1 MEENISW
8 SFREKKVNLSTDKDL
23 ILDLK
28 NVNVK
33 FKVEA
38 ETLHILRDVSLSV
51 PRGSF
56 LCVVGE
62 SGCGKSVT
70 AQAIVQLLPDNG
82 EISSGNILFSQS
94 EQVVELNKLEK
105 FGKQM
110 RDIRGAKIGM
120 IFQDTLSSL
129 NPAHKVGR
137 QVAES
142 LLQHLPIS
150 KSEART
156 RVVELFRKLG
166 IPDPE
171 RRYEAYPHEFS
182 GGMRQRVMIAIAT
195 VCEPDLVIAD
205 EPTTALD
212 VTIQAQIMTLLK
224 DLQKSAGKT
233 FILIT
238 HNMALVSEVADHVAV
253 MYLGRV
259 VEYGSVDEVLRDPR
273 HPYTKALMA
282 SVPTL
287 DADKNIE
294 LQTVEGQTPSPAEV
308 TVGCEFA
315 GRCPYAIS
323 ACKEKTI
330 EMTQITS
337 SHEVRCIRLDENGKL
352 PVLVGGASHE

>member
-1 MEENISW
+1 MENYVNR
-8 SFREKKVNLSTDKDL
+8 SFWEQKLIQPTQNDL
-23 ILDLK
+23 ILDLQ

-33 FKVEA
+33 FKVEDD
-38 ETLHILRDVSLSV
+38 TLHILRDVSLSV

-82 EISSGNILFSQS
+82 EVSSGKIIFSPGA
-94 EQVVELNKLEK
+94 ENVELNELEK

-110 RDIRGAKIGM
+110 REIRGGKIGM

-150 KSEART
+150 KDEART
-156 RVVELFRKLG
+156 RVIELFRKLG

-195 VCEPDLVIAD
+195 ICEPDLVIAD

-224 DLQKSAGKT
+224 DLQKTAGKT

-253 MYLGRV
+253 MYLGRI
-259 VEYGSVDEVLRDPR
+259 VEYGAVDQVLRDPR

-287 DADKNIE
+287 DADKSVE
-294 LQTVEGQTPSPAEV
+294 LQTVDGQTPSPAEV

-315 GRCPYAIS
+315 GRCPYVIA

-330 EMTQITS
+330 EMTRVNPG
-337 SHEVRCIRLDENGKL
+337 HDVRCIRLDSNGKL
-352 PVLVGGASHE
+352 PVLAGGA

>member
-1 MEENISW
+1 MNT
-8 SFREKKVNLSTDKDL
+8 KTQKDL

-33 FKVEA
+33 FKVEDD
-38 ETLHILRDVSLSV
+38 TLHILRDVSLSV

-82 EISSGNILFSQS
+82 EISSGQILFSPGD
-94 EQVVELNKLEK
+94 EDIELNKLEK

-142 LLQHLPIS
+142 LLQHFSIS
-150 KSEART
+150 KEEAQT
-156 RVVELFRKLG
+156 RVIDLFRKLG

-171 RRYEAYPHEFS
+171 RRFDAYPHEFS

-195 VCEPDLVIAD
+195 ICEPDLVIAD

-224 DLQKSAGKT
+224 DLQKTAGKT

-259 VEYGSVDEVLRDPR
+259 VEYGAVDQVLRDPR
-273 HPYTKALMA
+273 HPYTRALMA
-282 SVPTL
+282 SVPAL
-287 DADKNIE
+287 DADKDVA
-294 LQTVEGQTPSPAEV
+294 LQTVDGQTPSPAEV

-315 GRCPYAIS
+315 GRCPYVIN
-323 ACKEKTI
+323 ACKEKSI
-330 EMTQITS
+330 EMTQVGTG
-337 SHEVRCIRLDENGKL
+337 HEVRCIRLDANGKL
-352 PVLVGGASHE
+352 PVLVGGSIHE

>member
-1 MEENISW
+1 MSQSKGEEMIL
-8 SFREKKVNLSTDKDL
+8 ELKD
-23 ILDLK
+23 
-28 NVNVK
+28 VNVR
-33 FKVEA
+33 FNVEDGQ
-38 ETLHILRDVSLSV
+38 LHILRDVSLSV

-56 LCVVGE
+56 LCIVGE

-82 EISSGNILFSQS
+82 QISDGEILFTQ
-94 EQVVELNKLEK
+94 EDEVIKLNSLEK

-110 RDIRGAKIGM
+110 RGLRGAKIGM

-137 QVAES
+137 QVTES
-142 LLQHLPIS
+142 LLQHFPIS
-150 KSEART
+150 KSEARLK
-156 RVVELFRKLG
+156 VIELFRKLG

-171 RRYEAYPHEFS
+171 RRYDAYPHEFS
-182 GGMRQRVMIAIAT
+182 GGMRQRVMIAVAT
-195 VCEPDLVIAD
+195 ICEPDLVIAD

-224 DLQKSAGKT
+224 DLQKNAGKT

-259 VEYGSVDEVLRDPR
+259 VEYGKVDQVLRDPK
-273 HPYTKALMA
+273 HPYTRALLE

-287 DADKNIE
+287 DADKDVE
-294 LQTVEGQTPSPAEV
+294 LQTVDGQTPSPADV

-315 GRCPYAIS
+315 GRCPYVVA
-323 ACKEKTI
+323 ACREQTV
-330 EMTQITS
+330 EMLTFANNHQ
-337 SHEVRCIRLDENGKL
+337 VRCIRLDEHGNL
-352 PVLVGGASHE
+352 PALVESGSHV

>member
-1 MEENISW
+1 MENYVNW
-8 SFREKKVNLSTDKDL
+8 SFWEQKVIQPTQNDL
-23 ILDLK
+23 ILDLQ

-33 FKVEA
+33 FKVEDDI
-38 ETLHILRDVSLSV
+38 LHILRDVSLSV

-82 EISSGNILFSQS
+82 EVSSGQILFSP
-94 EQVVELNKLEK
+94 EAEGVELNKLEK

-150 KSEART
+150 KDEART
-156 RVVELFRKLG
+156 RVIELFRKLG

-195 VCEPDLVIAD
+195 ICEPDLVIAD

-224 DLQKSAGKT
+224 DLQKTAGKT

-259 VEYGSVDEVLRDPR
+259 VEYGAVDQVLRDPR

-287 DADKNIE
+287 DADKSVE
-294 LQTVEGQTPSPAEV
+294 LQTVDGQTPSPAEV

-315 GRCPYAIS
+315 GRCPYVIAT
-323 ACKEKTI
+323 CKEKTI
-330 EMTQITS
+330 EMTQVDQG
-337 SHEVRCIRLDENGKL
+337 HDVRCIRLDSNGKL
-352 PVLVGGASHE
+352 PVLAGGA

>member
-1 MEENISW
+1 MENNVNW
-8 SFREKKVNLSTDKDL
+8 SFWEQKMIQPTQNDL
-23 ILDLK
+23 ILDLQK
-28 NVNVK
+28 VNVK
-33 FKVEA
+33 FKVEDDI
-38 ETLHILRDVSLSV
+38 LHILRDVSLSV

-82 EISSGNILFSQS
+82 EVSSGQILFSPEAES
-94 EQVVELNKLEK
+94 VELNKLEK

-150 KSEART
+150 KEEAQT
-156 RVVELFRKLG
+156 RVIELFRKLG

-195 VCEPDLVIAD
+195 ICEPDLVIAD

-224 DLQKSAGKT
+224 DLQKTAGKT

-259 VEYGSVDEVLRDPR
+259 VEYGAVDQVLRDPR

-287 DADKNIE
+287 DADKSVE
-294 LQTVEGQTPSPAEV
+294 LQTVDGQTPSPAEV

-315 GRCPYAIS
+315 GRCPYVIA

-330 EMTQITS
+330 EMTRVNQG
-337 SHEVRCIRLDENGKL
+337 HDVRCIRLDSNGKL
-352 PVLVGGASHE
+352 PVLIGGA

>member
-1 MEENISW
+1 MSQSKGEEMIL
-8 SFREKKVNLSTDKDL
+8 ELKD
-23 ILDLK
+23 
-28 NVNVK
+28 VNVR
-33 FKVEA
+33 FNVEDGQ
-38 ETLHILRDVSLSV
+38 LHILRDVSLSV

-56 LCVVGE
+56 LCIVGE

-82 EISSGNILFSQS
+82 LISSGEILFSQNN
-94 EQVVELNKLEK
+94 EVIKLNSLEK

-110 RDIRGAKIGM
+110 RGLRGAKIGM

-142 LLQHLPIS
+142 LLQHFPIS
-150 KSEART
+150 KSEARLK
-156 RVVELFRKLG
+156 VIELFRKLG

-171 RRYEAYPHEFS
+171 RRYDAYPHEFS
-182 GGMRQRVMIAIAT
+182 GGMRQRVMIAVAT
-195 VCEPDLVIAD
+195 ICEPDLVIAD

-224 DLQKSAGKT
+224 DLQKNASKT

-259 VEYGSVDEVLRDPR
+259 VEYGKVDQVLRDPK
-273 HPYTKALMA
+273 HPYTRALLE

-287 DADKNIE
+287 DADKDVE
-294 LQTVEGQTPSPAEV
+294 LQTVDGQTPSPADV

-315 GRCPYAIS
+315 GRCPYVND
-323 ACKEKTI
+323 ACREKTI
-330 EMTQITS
+330 EMLTLTE
-337 SHEVRCIRLDENGKL
+337 SHQVRCIRLDPQGNL
-352 PVLVGGASHE
+352 PALVESGSNV

>member
-1 MEENISW
+1 MANSAENIL
-8 SFREKKVNLSTDKDL
+8 ELKD
-23 ILDLK
+23 
-28 NVNVK
+28 VNVS
-33 FKVEA
+33 FAVES
-38 ETLHILRDVSLSV
+38 ERLHILRDVSLSL

-82 EISSGNILFSQS
+82 GVDSGQILFRDGN
-94 EQVVELNKLEK
+94 ELVEINKLEK
-105 FGKQM
+105 FGTQM
-110 RDIRGAKIGM
+110 RGIRGAKIGM

-137 QVAES
+137 QVAEA
-142 LLQHLPIS
+142 LTQHMNLS
-150 KSEART
+150 KVEARVK
-156 RVVELFRKLG
+156 VVELFRKLG

-171 RRYEAYPHEFS
+171 RRYDAYPHEFS

-195 VCEPDLVIAD
+195 VCEPELVIAD

-253 MYLGRV
+253 MYLGRI
-259 VEYGSVDEVLRDPR
+259 VEYGTVAQVLRNPR
-273 HPYTKALMA
+273 HPYTQALLQ
-282 SVPTL
+282 SVPSL
-287 DADKNIE
+287 EANKDVE
-294 LQTVEGQTPSPAEV
+294 LKTVEGQTPSPADV
-308 TVGCEFA
+308 TQGCEFA
-315 GRCPYAIS
+315 GRCAFAVD
-323 ACKEKTI
+323 ACRSEII
-330 EMTQITS
+330 ELKVFSDNHQ
-337 SHEVRCIRLDENGKL
+337 VRCARLDENGNL
-352 PVLVGGASHE
+352 PAVTKVSSDV

>member
-1 MEENISW
+1 MTAPILELN
-8 SFREKKVNLSTDKDL
+8 KVNVRF
-23 ILDLK
+23 
-28 NVNVK
+28 NV
-33 FKVEA
+33 EGG
-38 ETLHILRDVSLSV
+38 ELHILRDVSLTV

-82 EISSGNILFSQS
+82 GITEGSIVFRPGA
-94 EQVVELNKLEK
+94 EVVELNTLEK
-105 FGKQM
+105 FGPKM
-110 RDIRGAKIGM
+110 RSIRGAKIGM

-137 QVAES
+137 QVAEA
-142 LLQHLPIS
+142 LLQHFPIS
-150 KSEART
+150 KSEAREK
-156 RVVELFRKLG
+156 VIDLFRRIG

-171 RRYEAYPHEFS
+171 RRYDAYPHEFS

-195 VCEPDLVIAD
+195 ICEPDLVIAD

-224 DLQKSAGKT
+224 ELQRTAGKT

-259 VEYGSVDEVLRDPR
+259 VEYGTVDQVLRKPK
-273 HPYTKALMA
+273 HPYTRALLQ

-287 DADKNIE
+287 VADKNIE
-294 LQTVEGQTPSPAEV
+294 LQTVEGQTPSPADV
-308 TVGCEFA
+308 TDGCEFA
-315 GRCPYAIS
+315 GRCPYAIDS
-323 ACKEKTI
+323 CQTGTV
-330 EMTQITS
+330 EMRKVEPG
-337 SHEVRCIRLDENGKL
+337 HDVRCLRLDESGNL
-352 PVLVGGASHE
+352 PLLTESANNV

>member
-1 MEENISW
+1 MIDA
-8 SFREKKVNLSTDKDL
+8 TKDL

-33 FKVEA
+33 FKVEDD
-38 ETLHILRDVSLSV
+38 TLHILRDVSLSV

-82 EISSGNILFSQS
+82 QISSGEILFS
-94 EQVVELNKLEK
+94 EDNQVVALNELEK

-110 RDIRGAKIGM
+110 RDIRGGKIGM

-142 LLQHLPIS
+142 LLQHFPIS
-150 KSEART
+150 KEEAQA
-156 RVVELFRKLG
+156 RVIELFRKLG

-171 RRYEAYPHEFS
+171 RRYDAYPHEFS

-195 VCEPDLVIAD
+195 ICEPDLVIAD

-212 VTIQAQIMTLLK
+212 VTIQAQIMSLLK
-224 DLQKSAGKT
+224 ELQKTAGKS

-259 VEYGSVDEVLRDPR
+259 VEYGAVDKVLRDPR

-287 DADKNIE
+287 DADKNVE
-294 LQTVEGQTPSPAEV
+294 LQTVDGQTPSPAEV
-308 TVGCEFA
+308 KVGCEFA
-315 GRCPYAIS
+315 GRCPYVIN

-330 EMTQITS
+330 EMTQVGPG
-337 SHEVRCIRLDENGKL
+337 HDVRCIRLDSNGKL
-352 PVLVGGASHE
+352 PVLTGGASHE

>member
-1 MEENISW
+1 MSQSKDEEMIL
-8 SFREKKVNLSTDKDL
+8 ELKD
-23 ILDLK
+23 
-28 NVNVK
+28 VNVR
-33 FKVEA
+33 FNVEDGQ
-38 ETLHILRDVSLSV
+38 LHILRDVSLSV

-56 LCVVGE
+56 LCIVGE

-82 EISSGNILFSQS
+82 QISAGEILFRSNN
-94 EQVVELNKLEK
+94 EEIKLNSLEK

-110 RDIRGAKIGM
+110 RGLRGAKIGM

-142 LLQHLPIS
+142 LLQHFPIS
-150 KSEART
+150 KSEARLK
-156 RVVELFRKLG
+156 VIELFRKLG

-171 RRYEAYPHEFS
+171 RRYDAYPHEFS
-182 GGMRQRVMIAIAT
+182 GGMRQRVMIAVAT
-195 VCEPDLVIAD
+195 ICEPDLVIAD

-224 DLQKSAGKT
+224 DLQKNAGKT

-259 VEYGSVDEVLRDPR
+259 VEYGKVDQVLRDPK
-273 HPYTKALMA
+273 HPYTRALLE

-287 DADKNIE
+287 DADKNVE
-294 LQTVEGQTPSPAEV
+294 LQTVDGQTPSPADV

-315 GRCPYAIS
+315 GRCPYVIN
-323 ACKEKTI
+323 ACREQTV
-330 EMTQITS
+330 EMLTFAE
-337 SHEVRCIRLDENGKL
+337 SHQVRCIRLDAQGNL
-352 PVLVGGASHE
+352 PALVESGSNV

>member
-1 MEENISW
+1 MIDA
-8 SFREKKVNLSTDKDL
+8 TKDL

-33 FKVEA
+33 FKVEDD
-38 ETLHILRDVSLSV
+38 TLHILRDVSLSV

-82 EISSGNILFSQS
+82 QISSGEILFS
-94 EQVVELNKLEK
+94 EDNQVVALNELEK

-110 RDIRGAKIGM
+110 RDIRGGKIGM

-142 LLQHLPIS
+142 LLQHFPIS
-150 KSEART
+150 KEEARA
-156 RVVELFRKLG
+156 RVIELFRKLG
-166 IPDPE
+166 IPDSE
-171 RRYEAYPHEFS
+171 RRYDAYPHEFS

-195 VCEPDLVIAD
+195 ICEPDLVIAD

-212 VTIQAQIMTLLK
+212 VTIQAQIMSLLK
-224 DLQKSAGKT
+224 ELQKTAGKS

-259 VEYGSVDEVLRDPR
+259 VEYGAVDKVLRDPR

-287 DADKNIE
+287 DADKNVE
-294 LQTVEGQTPSPAEV
+294 LQTVDGQTPSPAEV
-308 TVGCEFA
+308 KVGCEFA
-315 GRCPYAIS
+315 GRCPYVIN

-330 EMTQITS
+330 EMTQVGPG
-337 SHEVRCIRLDENGKL
+337 HDVRCIRLDSNGKL
-352 PVLVGGASHE
+352 PVLTGGASHE

>member
-1 MEENISW
+1 MNT
-8 SFREKKVNLSTDKDL
+8 KTQKDL

-33 FKVEA
+33 FKVEDD
-38 ETLHILRDVSLSV
+38 TLHILRDVSLSV

-82 EISSGNILFSQS
+82 EISSGQILFSPGD
-94 EQVVELNKLEK
+94 EEIELNKLEK

-142 LLQHLPIS
+142 LLQHFSIS
-150 KSEART
+150 KEEAQT
-156 RVVELFRKLG
+156 RVIDLFRKLG

-171 RRYEAYPHEFS
+171 RRFDAYPHEFS

-195 VCEPDLVIAD
+195 ICEPDLVIAD

-224 DLQKSAGKT
+224 DLQKTAGKT

-259 VEYGSVDEVLRDPR
+259 VEYGAVDQVLRDPR
-273 HPYTKALMA
+273 HPYTRALMA

-287 DADKNIE
+287 DADKDVA
-294 LQTVEGQTPSPAEV
+294 LQTVDGQTPSPAEV

-315 GRCPYAIS
+315 GRCPYVIN
-323 ACKEKTI
+323 ACKEKSI
-330 EMTQITS
+330 EMTQVGTG
-337 SHEVRCIRLDENGKL
+337 HEVRCIRLDANGKL
-352 PVLVGGASHE
+352 PVLVGGSIHE

>member
-1 MEENISW
+1 MIDA
-8 SFREKKVNLSTDKDL
+8 TKDL
-23 ILDLK
+23 ILDLR

-33 FKVEA
+33 FKVEDD
-38 ETLHILRDVSLSV
+38 TLHILRDVSLSV

-82 EISSGNILFSQS
+82 QISSGEILFS
-94 EQVVELNKLEK
+94 EDNQVVALDELEK

-110 RDIRGAKIGM
+110 RDIRGGKIGM

-142 LLQHLPIS
+142 LLQHFPIS
-150 KSEART
+150 KEEARA
-156 RVVELFRKLG
+156 RVIELFRKLG

-171 RRYEAYPHEFS
+171 RRYDAYPHEFS

-195 VCEPDLVIAD
+195 ICEPDLVIAD

-212 VTIQAQIMTLLK
+212 VTIQAQIMSLLK
-224 DLQKSAGKT
+224 ELQKTAGKS

-259 VEYGSVDEVLRDPR
+259 VEYGAVDKVLRDPR

-287 DADKNIE
+287 DADKNVE
-294 LQTVEGQTPSPAEV
+294 LQTVDGQTPSPAEV

-315 GRCPYAIS
+315 GRCPYVIN

-330 EMTQITS
+330 EMTQVGLG
-337 SHEVRCIRLDENGKL
+337 HDVRCIRLDSNGKL
-352 PVLVGGASHE
+352 PVLTGGASHE

>member
-1 MEENISW
+1 M
-8 SFREKKVNLSTDKDL
+8 
-23 ILDLK
+23 ILDIK

-33 FKVEA
+33 FKVEDD
-38 ETLHILRDVSLSV
+38 TLHILRDVSLSV

-82 EISSGNILFSQS
+82 EISSGEIIFSPNGRP
-94 EQVVELNKLEK
+94 VELNKLEK

-110 RDIRGAKIGM
+110 RDIRGGKIGM

-142 LLQHLPIS
+142 LLQHLPIT
-150 KSEART
+150 KDEART
-156 RVVELFRKLG
+156 RVIELFRKLG

-195 VCEPDLVIAD
+195 ICEPDLVIAD

-224 DLQKSAGKT
+224 ELQKTAGKT

-259 VEYGSVDEVLRDPR
+259 VEYGTVDQVLRDPR

-287 DADKNIE
+287 DADKDIE
-294 LQTVEGQTPSPAEV
+294 LQTVDGQTPSPADV
-308 TVGCEFA
+308 KVGCEFA
-315 GRCPYAIS
+315 GRCPYVVD

-330 EMTQITS
+330 EMTNVGS
-337 SHEVRCIRLDENGKL
+337 GHDVRCIRLDANGKL
-352 PVLVGGASHE
+352 PVSVGGSSHE

>member
-1 MEENISW
+1 MTNIL
-8 SFREKKVNLSTDKDL
+8 ELKD
-23 ILDLK
+23 
-28 NVNVK
+28 VNVS
-33 FKVEA
+33 FTVESNS
-38 ETLHILRDVSLSV
+38 LHILRDVSLEI
-51 PRGSF
+51 PKGSF

-82 EISSGNILFSQS
+82 RIDSGSIYFYDNDERL
-94 EQVVELNKLEK
+94 EVNKLEK
-105 FGKQM
+105 FGSRM
-110 RDIRGAKIGM
+110 RGLRGAKIGM

-137 QVAES
+137 QVTET
-142 LLQHLPIS
+142 LRQHLDLS
-150 KSEART
+150 KAEAKE
-156 RVVELFRKLG
+156 RVIQLFKKLG

-195 VCEPDLVIAD
+195 ACEPDLVIAD

-212 VTIQAQIMTLLK
+212 VTIQAQIMSLLK

-259 VEYGSVDEVLRDPR
+259 VEYGTVEQVLRQPK
-273 HPYTKALMA
+273 HPYTKALLK
-282 SVPTL
+282 SVPSL
-287 DADKNIE
+287 DADKSLE
-294 LQTVEGQTPSPAEV
+294 LLTVDGQTPSPAEV
-308 TVGCEFA
+308 TKGCEFA
-315 GRCPYAIS
+315 GRCSYVTNECRNETIS
-323 ACKEKTI
+323 LQTYEN
-330 EMTQITS
+330 
-337 SHEVRCIRLDENGKL
+337 SHQVRCNQLDKNGNLPLRRGEND
-352 PVLVGGASHE
+352 

>member
-1 MEENISW
+1 MNIL
-8 SFREKKVNLSTDKDL
+8 ELKD
-23 ILDLK
+23 
-28 NVNVK
+28 VNVS
-33 FKVEA
+33 FTVESD
-38 ETLHILRDVSLSV
+38 TLHILRDVSLEL
-51 PRGSF
+51 PKGSF

-82 EISSGNILFSQS
+82 KVDSGSIYFYDGNEKLEI
-94 EQVVELNKLEK
+94 NKLEK
-105 FGKQM
+105 FGSRM
-110 RDIRGAKIGM
+110 RGLRGAKIGM

-137 QVAES
+137 QVAET
-142 LLQHLPIS
+142 LRQHLDLS
-150 KSEART
+150 KAEAKE
-156 RVVELFRKLG
+156 RVIELFKKLG

-171 RRYEAYPHEFS
+171 RRYDAYPHEFS

-195 VCEPDLVIAD
+195 ACEPDLVIAD

-259 VEYGSVDEVLRDPR
+259 VEYGTVEQVLRSPK
-273 HPYTKALMA
+273 HPYTQALLK
-282 SVPTL
+282 SVPSL
-287 DADKNIE
+287 EADKSIE
-294 LQTVEGQTPSPAEV
+294 LLTVEGQTPSPADV
-308 TVGCEFA
+308 TQGCEFS
-315 GRCPYAIS
+315 GRCSFAVDE
-323 ACKEKTI
+323 CRTTTI
-330 EMTQITS
+330 PLLS
-337 SHEVRCIRLDENGKL
+337 FGKSHQVRCMRLDAEGNL
-352 PVLVGGASHE
+352 PSSNKGGGHV

>member
-1 MEENISW
+1 MEDYVGW
-8 SFREKKVNLSTDKDL
+8 SFREEKVTLQTNQDL

-28 NVNVK
+28 KVNVK
-33 FKVEA
+33 FKVEDD
-38 ETLHILRDVSLSV
+38 TLHILRDVSLSI

-82 EISSGNILFSQS
+82 QVSSGEIVFSQDDL
-94 EQVVELNKLEK
+94 VVELNKLEK

-110 RDIRGAKIGM
+110 REIRGGKIGM

-142 LLQHLPIS
+142 LLQHHDIS
-150 KSEART
+150 KEEART
-156 RVVELFRKLG
+156 RVIELFRKLG

-224 DLQKSAGKT
+224 DLQKTAGKT

-259 VEYGSVDEVLRDPR
+259 VEYGAVDEVLRDPR

-287 DADKNIE
+287 DADKSVE
-294 LQTVEGQTPSPAEV
+294 LQTVDGQTPSPAEV

-315 GRCPYAIS
+315 GRCPYVIA
-323 ACKEKTI
+323 ACQEKTI
-330 EMTQITS
+330 EMKEISKT
-337 SHEVRCIRLDENGKL
+337 HEVRCIRLDSNGKL
-352 PVLVGGASHE
+352 PILVGGAHNE

>member
-1 MEENISW
+1 MTAPILELN
-8 SFREKKVNLSTDKDL
+8 KVNVRF
-23 ILDLK
+23 
-28 NVNVK
+28 NV
-33 FKVEA
+33 EGG
-38 ETLHILRDVSLSV
+38 ELHILRDVSLTV

-82 EISSGNILFSQS
+82 GISEGSIVFRPGD
-94 EQVVELNKLEK
+94 EVVELNTLEK
-105 FGKQM
+105 FGPKM
-110 RDIRGAKIGM
+110 RSIRGAKIGM

-137 QVAES
+137 QVAEA
-142 LLQHLPIS
+142 LLQHFPIS
-150 KSEART
+150 KAEAREK
-156 RVVELFRKLG
+156 VVELFKRIG

-171 RRYEAYPHEFS
+171 RRYDAYPHEFS

-195 VCEPDLVIAD
+195 ICEPDLVIAD

-224 DLQKSAGKT
+224 ELQRTAGKT

-259 VEYGSVDEVLRDPR
+259 VEYGSVDQVLRNPK
-273 HPYTKALMA
+273 HPYTRALLE
-282 SVPTL
+282 SVPSL
-287 DADKNIE
+287 LADKNIQM
-294 LQTVEGQTPSPAEV
+294 QTVDGQTPSPADV
-308 TVGCEFA
+308 TDGCEFA
-315 GRCPYAIS
+315 GRCPYAIDS
-323 ACKEKTI
+323 CKTGTV
-330 EMTQITS
+330 EMRTVES
-337 SHEVRCIRLDENGKL
+337 GHDVRCARLDASGNL
-352 PVLVGGASHE
+352 PVLIGRANNV

>member
-1 MEENISW
+1 MRNIL
-8 SFREKKVNLSTDKDL
+8 ELKD
-23 ILDLK
+23 
-28 NVNVK
+28 VNVT
-33 FKVEA
+33 FTVESGN
-38 ETLHILRDVSLSV
+38 LHILRDVSLDV
-51 PRGSF
+51 PKGSF

-82 EISSGNILFSQS
+82 RVDSGSITYFDNDEALEI
-94 EQVVELNKLEK
+94 NKLEK
-105 FGKQM
+105 FGKKM
-110 RDIRGAKIGM
+110 RSLRGAKIGM

-137 QVAES
+137 QVAET
-142 LLQHLPIS
+142 LRQHMNLS
-150 KSEART
+150 KEEAKE
-156 RVVELFRKLG
+156 RVIELFKKLG

-171 RRYEAYPHEFS
+171 RRYDAYPHEFS

-238 HNMALVSEVADHVAV
+238 HNMALVSEVADQVAV

-259 VEYGSVDEVLRDPR
+259 VEYGNVDQVLRNPK
-273 HPYTKALMA
+273 HPYTKALLL
-282 SVPTL
+282 SVPSL
-287 DADKNIE
+287 AADKDIE
-294 LQTVEGQTPSPAEV
+294 LSTVEGQTPSPAEV
-308 TVGCEFA
+308 TQGCEFA
-315 GRCPYAIS
+315 GRCPFVID
-323 ACKEKTI
+323 ACRTQTI
-330 EMTQITS
+330 PLTS
-337 SHEVRCIRLDENGKL
+337 FGDNHKVRCIRAEEIGKL
-352 PVLVGGASHE
+352 S

>member
-1 MEENISW
+1 MSNIL
-8 SFREKKVNLSTDKDL
+8 ELKD
-23 ILDLK
+23 
-28 NVNVK
+28 VNVS
-33 FKVEA
+33 FTVES
-38 ETLHILRDVSLSV
+38 EKLHILRDVSLEV
-51 PRGSF
+51 PKGSF

-82 EISSGNILFSQS
+82 KVDSGSIHYHDQGESLEI
-94 EQVVELNKLEK
+94 NKLEK
-105 FGKQM
+105 FGSKM
-110 RDIRGAKIGM
+110 RSLRGAKIGM

-142 LLQHLPIS
+142 LRQHLDLS
-150 KSEART
+150 KAEAKE
-156 RVVELFRKLG
+156 RVIELFKKLG

-171 RRYEAYPHEFS
+171 RRYDAYPHEFS

-238 HNMALVSEVADHVAV
+238 HNMALVSEVADHIAV
-253 MYLGRV
+253 MYLGRI
-259 VEYGSVDEVLRDPR
+259 VEYGTVDQVLRNPK
-273 HPYTKALMA
+273 HPYTQALLQ
-282 SVPTL
+282 SVPSL
-287 DADKNIE
+287 GADKSIE
-294 LQTVEGQTPSPAEV
+294 LKTVEGQTPSPADV
-308 TVGCEFA
+308 TRGCEFA
-315 GRCPYAIS
+315 GRCAYRIDQ
-323 ACKEKTI
+323 CTQETI
-330 EMTQITS
+330 PLRSFTGKHQA
-337 SHEVRCIRLDENGKL
+337 RCLRLDERGNLPARERAGSNG
-352 PVLVGGASHE
+352 